1 MCECVYGGE
10 LAEGWV
16 GWVCDFGKHERKEGV
31 RLLLFLVYESIFGL
45 WWSGLKELESLDL
58 CGVCGGGGQF

>member
-1 MCECVYGGE
+1 M
-10 LAEGWV
+10 
-16 GWVCDFGKHERKEGV
+16 

-58 CGVCGGGGQF
+58 CGVCGGGGQFEGW